1 MLKMAGCVMVFVGCL
16 FMGYFKALSFRG
28 RCIELENILEILKLM
43 ELEITYRK
51 EPLAKMFRKVSESR
65 KCWFTNVL
73 VTCSDMM
80 EIKYSLRDSWTTALN
95 EWQAGCPLE
104 KEDVDILRDM
114 VSGLGRSDSRSQSRI
129 FTPAA
134 LRLEANLKKAAERE
148 EKLGRMYKALGTAA
162 GIVIVILII

>member
-1 MLKMAGCVMVFVGCL
+1 MLVYQYPC
-16 FMGYFKALSFRG
+16 
-28 RCIELENILEILKLM
+28 
-43 ELEITYRK
+43 
-51 EPLAKMFRKVSESR
+51 
-65 KCWFTNVL
+65 
-73 VTCSDMM
+73 DMQRYDGNQ
-80 EIKYSLRDSWTTALN
+80 IFSPGIVDNGSK